1 MKREGILN
9 IMYYCVTFNRIS
21 GRQGKHLS
29 KKKKKFFFTMIVLV
43 TFRMRGKVLV
53 ILMPILMM

>member
-29 KKKKKFFFTMIVLV
+29 KKKISFYYDCVGNISNAW
-43 TFRMRGKVLV
+43 
-53 ILMPILMM
+53 

>member
-29 KKKKKFFFTMIVLV
+29 KKKFIFTMIVLV

>member
-1 MKREGILN
+1 
-9 IMYYCVTFNRIS
+9 MYYCVTFNRIS

-29 KKKKKFFFTMIVLV
+29 KKKISFFTMIVLV

>member
-29 KKKKKFFFTMIVLV
+29 KKKFSFFTMIVLV